1 MYKEISCIKSPI
13 LMLPWQVVW
22 DAELKMYSVITIYYL
37 LLVHVVVLKVFM
49 SLYLIIEFDYNIS
62 TT

>member
-1 MYKEISCIKSPI
+1 
-13 LMLPWQVVW
+13 MLPWQVVW

-37 LLVHVVVLKVFM
+37 LLVHVM

>member
-1 MYKEISCIKSPI
+1 MYKEISFIKSPI

-37 LLVHVVVLKVFM
+37 LLVHVLVF
-49 SLYLIIEFDYNIS
+49 DN
-62 TT
+62 